1 MNGQTSFETENFFNL
16 LVLEVST
23 DQYILTIKAP
33 IGPNMYVNNWD
44 VEPYRNKLEKSDDYM
59 MYNF

>member
-23 DQYILTIKAP
+23 DQYILTIKEP
-33 IGPNMYVNNWD
+33 IGPNVYVNNWD
-44 VEPYRNKLEKSDDYM
+44 VNPTGTSWKNQIIT
-59 MYNF
+59 